1 MKYEEISQQILDGVG
16 GRNNVQTLDH
26 CATRL
31 RFILKD
37 KSLLNKKAIE
47 QIKGILGIAE
57 EQEFQVVL
65 GKEVKKIYKI
75 LVQEKG
81 VHGIKRAD
89 EPVYNTSPTWRIA
102 FFTLNNTATNMYMFS
117 MMYVSYYATG
127 IAGLGV
133 ALIGVILTAMRLWDG
148 ITDPIIGFFID
159 KTNGKYGKFR
169 PFMIAGNIILGVM
182 VLIIYNTTHLIPEE
196 FRLLYFILMYAL
208 YIIGYTCQTACTKAG
223 QACMTNDPKM
233 RPKFGLFDSI
243 FNSVIMTGVTLLISN
258 YLVPKYGGFSNQSIF
273 TELNII
279 AISLSALFTIM
290 AVIGIWKKDR
300 TEFFGLGEKG
310 VQVKFKDY
318 WPVLKGNRALQ
329 MLIIAASTDK
339 LAMSVAT
346 NATVA
351 IMLFGIII
359 GDFALSGLMGLIVL
373 LPTVLLVMIGT
384 RFAQKSGQKKALVFG
399 TWVSIISH
407 IALLLFLWFGDP
419 TQIRL
424 NNFGIMTIGFIL
436 LYTISKGAIAISG
449 AFVIPM
455 ISDCADYE
463 TSISGRF
470 VPGMMGTLFSFI
482 DKLIS
487 SFSTTI
493 ITLSVAAIGFTT
505 TLPDVTDSV
514 TPALFWLTMFLF
526 IGMPICGWVA
536 SLISMKFY
544 PLDKKKMTEVQE
556 KIAAVKAAA
565 TEENV

>member
-37 KSLLNKKAIE
+37 ESLLNKKAIE
-47 QIKGILGIAE
+47 QIQGVLGIAE

-75 LVQEKG
+75 LVQEKR

-373 LPTVLLVMIGT
+373 LPTVLLVMLGT

-526 IGMPICGWVA
+526 IGMPIFGWVA

-556 KIAAVKAAA
+556 EIAAVKKAA